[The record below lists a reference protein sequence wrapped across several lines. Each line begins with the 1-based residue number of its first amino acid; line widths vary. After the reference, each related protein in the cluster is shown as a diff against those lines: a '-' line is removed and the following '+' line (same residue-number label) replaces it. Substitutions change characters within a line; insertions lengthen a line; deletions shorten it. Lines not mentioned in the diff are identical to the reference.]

1 MLFRSFFPTV
11 FSDGFFRRFYFFTY
25 FIFLVFPNFSNM
37 LFSTEYLNNSLARL
51 SFIFNI
57 FSKSI
62 LVISLFFST
71 NSIICFI
78 CISKF
83 FLFSRIKLFLQD
95 NLLFSFFPPRYIF
108 NCSIIFYN
116 FQLLFMFYVVKPSFI
131 FYILELFCHL
141 PYLIF
146 PETTRSE
153 ERRVGKECRSRWSP
167 YH

>member
-1 MLFRSFFPTV
+1 
-11 FSDGFFRRFYFFTY
+11 
-25 FIFLVFPNFSNM
+25 M

-95 NLLFSFFPPRYIF
+95 NLLFPLFPPRYIF

-116 FQLLFMFYVVKPSFI
+116 FQLLFMFYVVKSSFI
-131 FYILELFCHL
+131 SCILELFCHL
-141 PYLIF
+141 PCLIF
-146 PETTRSE
+146 LEFLSDRKSLLPAFPLCSIHFLYPLQNHS
-153 ERRVGKECRSRWSP
+153 SRI
-167 YH
+167 

>member
-1 MLFRSFFPTV
+1 
-11 FSDGFFRRFYFFTY
+11 
-25 FIFLVFPNFSNM
+25 M

-95 NLLFSFFPPRYIF
+95 NLLFPLFPPRYIF

-116 FQLLFMFYVVKPSFI
+116 FQLLFCSMLLNLP
-131 FYILELFCHL
+131 LF
-141 PYLIF
+141 PVSWNFSVIYLIWFFQNFYLAVSYSFQLF
-146 PETTRSE
+146 PFVVYTSLIHC
-153 ERRVGKECRSRWSP
+153 KIIL
-167 YH
+167 